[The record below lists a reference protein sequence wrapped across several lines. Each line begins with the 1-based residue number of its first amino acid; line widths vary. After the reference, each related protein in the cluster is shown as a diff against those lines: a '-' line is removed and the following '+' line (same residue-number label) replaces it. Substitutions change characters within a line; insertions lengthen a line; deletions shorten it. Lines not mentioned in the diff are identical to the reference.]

1 MLAHLES
8 AAVWGVDAYPIQIE
22 VNVCE
27 GEWTV
32 VHVGL
37 PDTAV
42 RESRDRVKSAI
53 ENSGY
58 RYEYQRITVNLAPAD
73 LKKEGPSFDLPIAI
87 GLLAATGQIPKEELD
102 SSWMIGELAL
112 NGMVRPVKGMIAI
125 AHTAKKRGVRRIFV
139 PESNLGEAAVVE
151 GITVYSIH
159 HLRQIVDFLAGK
171 IHLEPV
177 HHQIFE
183 ADHSQ
188 HHVDF
193 SDVKGQEN
201 AKRAIEV
208 CVSGGHHLLMLGP
221 PGSGKS
227 MLAKRIPTIF
237 PSMSLEESMEVSR
250 IHSVA
255 GLLESGASLLRERSF
270 RSPHHTISDIGLIGG
285 SKVPSPGEVSLAHE
299 GVLFLDEFPEFRRS
313 TLEVLRQPLE
323 DGKVTITRATGTLTF
338 PARFMLVAAM
348 NPSPT
353 SRQGEGGNSPGVLSQ
368 KYRDRISGPLLDRID
383 VQIEVPALKKEDFF
397 DRPLGESSGS
407 IRDRVSACR
416 ERQSKRFKETPAIRC
431 NSQMGATEIRKYC
444 ALGEMTQKMME
455 QSLESLRLSARG
467 FDRVLKV
474 ARTIADL
481 ADRPTLIEED
491 LFEAIQ
497 FRSLER
503 NYWR

>member
-1 MLAHLES
+1 MLANLES

-22 VNVCE
+22 VNVCD

-53 ENSGY
+53 ENSGLF
-58 RYEYQRITVNLAPAD
+58 YEYKRITVNLAPAD
-73 LKKEGPSFDLPIAI
+73 LKKEGPSFDLPIAM
-87 GLLAATGQIPKEELD
+87 GLLAATGQIPKEELEG
-102 SSWMIGELAL
+102 SWMIGELAL
-112 NGMVRPVKGMIAI
+112 NGAVRPVRGMIAI
-125 AHTAKKRGVRRIFV
+125 AHTAQKRGVRRIFV
-139 PESNLGEAAVVE
+139 PAANAGEAAVVE
-151 GITVYSIH
+151 GLQVYAIQ
-159 HLRQIVDFLAGK
+159 HLREMVDFLSGK
-171 IHLEPV
+171 GSLDPLPL
-177 HHQIFE
+177 QIFQE
-183 ADHSQ
+183 THAPHG
-188 HHVDF
+188 VDF
-193 SDVKGQEN
+193 SDVKGQEST
-201 AKRAIEV
+201 KRAIEV

-237 PSMSLEESMEVSR
+237 PPLTIEESMEVSR

-255 GLLESGASLLRERSF
+255 GLLDAGESLLKERSF
-270 RSPHHTISDIGLIGG
+270 RAPHHTISDIGLIGG
-285 SKVPSPGEVSLAHE
+285 SKVPSPGEVSLAHG

-313 TLEVLRQPLE
+313 TLEVLMQPLE

-353 SRQGEGGNSPGVLSQ
+353 SRQGEGVGSRGMLSQ

-383 VQIEVPALKKEDFF
+383 VQIEVPALKKEDYF
-397 DRPLGESSGS
+397 DRPMGESSS
-407 IRDRVSACR
+407 AIRERVTACR
-416 ERQSKRFKETPAIRC
+416 ERQRRRFRDKSHMNC
-431 NSQMGATEIRKYC
+431 NSQMGAAEIRVHC
-444 ALGEMTQKMME
+444 ALGEMTRKMME
-455 QSLESLRLSARG
+455 HSLENLKLSARG

-481 ADRPTLIEED
+481 ADRPTLLEED